1 MITHSRTLDKHK
13 KVGRLWQRFIN
24 NQNNLTGLLFTMKI
38 QNILSEDFQAQVAAT
53 PAPKIKF
60 SDLDTLQVRVLQ
72 KLADGSLDVDAAKD
86 SEYDIMADLAELGL
100 LDQEYQLTK
109 AGQKAVAI
117 AQKLGGSAELL
128 AARKKQQSMDTFDR
142 DGVPALDVEV
152 DDTVDDDAL
161 PGDEEVEDEDEFN
174 FNLGQRGRTEF

>member
-1 MITHSRTLDKHK
+1 
-13 KVGRLWQRFIN
+13 
-24 NQNNLTGLLFTMKI
+24 MKI
-38 QNILSEDFQAQVAAT
+38 QNILSEDFQAQVAST

-60 SDLDTLQVRVLQ
+60 SDLNTLQVRLLQ
-72 KLADGSLDVDAAKD
+72 KIADGSLDLDTIKD
-86 SEYDIMADLAELGL
+86 SDYDILVDLQALGL
-100 LDQEYQLTK
+100 LDDDYQLTK

-152 DDTVDDDAL
+152 GDTVDDDAL

>member
-1 MITHSRTLDKHK
+1 
-13 KVGRLWQRFIN
+13 
-24 NQNNLTGLLFTMKI
+24 MKI

>member
-1 MITHSRTLDKHK
+1 M
-13 KVGRLWQRFIN
+13 N
-24 NQNNLTGLLFTMKI
+24 I

-72 KLADGSLDVDAAKD
+72 KIADGSLDVDTAKD

-100 LDQEYQLTK
+100 LDQDYQLTK
-109 AGQKAVAI
+109 AAQKAVAI

-152 DDTVDDDAL
+152 GDTVDDDAL

>member
-1 MITHSRTLDKHK
+1 
-13 KVGRLWQRFIN
+13 
-24 NQNNLTGLLFTMKI
+24 MKI

-72 KLADGSLDVDAAKD
+72 KLADGSLDVDTAKD

-100 LDQEYQLTK
+100 LDQDYQLTK

-142 DGVPALDVEV
+142 GGAPALDVEV

-161 PGDEEVEDEDEFN
+161 PADDEVEDEDEFD

>member
-1 MITHSRTLDKHK
+1 M
-13 KVGRLWQRFIN
+13 N
-24 NQNNLTGLLFTMKI
+24 I
-38 QNILSEDFQAQVAAT
+38 QNILSEDFQAQVAST

-72 KLADGSLDVDAAKD
+72 KLADGSLDVDTAKD
-86 SEYDIMADLAELGL
+86 SEYNIMADLAELGL

-128 AARKKQQSMDTFDR
+128 AARKKQQSMNNFGR
-142 DGVPALDVEV
+142 DGAPPVDVDAEDDIAAADGLPADDEV
-152 DDTVDDDAL
+152 D
-161 PGDEEVEDEDEFN
+161 DEDEFE
-174 FNLGQRGRTEF
+174 FNLGQRGRTAF

>member
-1 MITHSRTLDKHK
+1 
-13 KVGRLWQRFIN
+13 
-24 NQNNLTGLLFTMKI
+24 MKI

-72 KLADGSLDVDAAKD
+72 KLADGSIDVDTAKD

-100 LDQEYQLTK
+100 LDQDYQLTK

-128 AARKKQQSMDTFDR
+128 AAKKKQQSMNDFDR
-142 DGVPALDVEV
+142 GSAPALDIDAE
-152 DDTVDDDAL
+152 DDIVPADGLPADD
-161 PGDEEVEDEDEFN
+161 EIEDEDEFE

>member
-1 MITHSRTLDKHK
+1 
-13 KVGRLWQRFIN
+13 
-24 NQNNLTGLLFTMKI
+24 MKI

-60 SDLDTLQVRVLQ
+60 SDLNSLQVGILQ
-72 KLADGSLDVDAAKD
+72 RMADGSVTIDNATDKQ
-86 SEYDIMADLAELGL
+86 YDIMADLAELGL

-128 AARKKQQSMDTFDR
+128 SARKKQQSMDTFDR
-142 DGVPALDVEV
+142 NGVSALDVDV
-152 DDTVDDDAL
+152 DDTVDDNTL
-161 PGDEEVEDEDEFN
+161 PGDEEVDDEDEFN
-174 FNLGQRGRTEF
+174 FNLGQRGRTDF

>member
-1 MITHSRTLDKHK
+1 M
-13 KVGRLWQRFIN
+13 N
-24 NQNNLTGLLFTMKI
+24 I

-72 KLADGSLDVDAAKD
+72 KIADGSLDVDTAKD

-100 LDQEYQLTK
+100 LDQDYQLTK

-128 AARKKQQSMDTFDR
+128 AARKKQQSMNNFDR

-161 PGDEEVEDEDEFN
+161 PGDDEVEDEDEFD

>member
-1 MITHSRTLDKHK
+1 
-13 KVGRLWQRFIN
+13 
-24 NQNNLTGLLFTMKI
+24 MKI

-60 SDLDTLQVRVLQ
+60 SDLNSLQVGILQ
-72 KLADGSLDVDAAKD
+72 RMADGSVTVDNATDKQ
-86 SEYDIMADLAELGL
+86 YDIMADLAELGL

-142 DGVPALDVEV
+142 NGVPALDVEV
-152 DDTVDDDAL
+152 DDTDDDNAL

-174 FNLGQRGRTEF
+174 FNLDQRGRTEF

>member
-1 MITHSRTLDKHK
+1 
-13 KVGRLWQRFIN
+13 
-24 NQNNLTGLLFTMKI
+24 MKI
-38 QNILSEDFQAQVAAT
+38 QNILSEDFEAQVAAT

-60 SDLDTLQVRVLQ
+60 NDLNSLQVGILQ
-72 KLADGSLDVDAAKD
+72 RMADGSVTVDNATDKQ
-86 SEYDIMADLAELGL
+86 YDIMADLAELGL

-142 DGVPALDVEV
+142 NGVPALDVEV

>member
-1 MITHSRTLDKHK
+1 M
-13 KVGRLWQRFIN
+13 N
-24 NQNNLTGLLFTMKI
+24 I

-72 KLADGSLDVDAAKD
+72 KIADGSLDVDTAKD

-152 DDTVDDDAL
+152 GDTVDDDAL

>member
-1 MITHSRTLDKHK
+1 
-13 KVGRLWQRFIN
+13 
-24 NQNNLTGLLFTMKI
+24 MKI

-60 SDLDTLQVRVLQ
+60 SDLNSLQVGILQ
-72 KLADGSLDVDAAKD
+72 RMADGSVTIDNATDKQ
-86 SEYDIMADLAELGL
+86 YDIMADLAELGL

>member
-1 MITHSRTLDKHK
+1 
-13 KVGRLWQRFIN
+13 
-24 NQNNLTGLLFTMKI
+24 MKI

-60 SDLDTLQVRVLQ
+60 SDLNSLQVGILQ
-72 KLADGSLDVDAAKD
+72 RMADGSVTIDNATDKQ
-86 SEYDIMADLAELGL
+86 YDIMADLAELGL
-100 LDQEYQLTK
+100 LDQDYQLTK

-128 AARKKQQSMDTFDR
+128 AARKKQQAMDTFDR
-142 DGVPALDVEV
+142 DGTQSLDVEV

-161 PGDEEVEDEDEFN
+161 PGDEEVEDEDEFE
-174 FNLGQRGRTEF
+174 FNLGQRGRTGF